1 MNVASLRR
9 TVAPIFAIALLC
21 GCADDSTPAIGTE
34 DSGTERSDTR
44 GSDSSVETDTTDVGT
59 IDDTTPA
66 DGSGTPDGGTNALSC
81 QAWDMGLAQPYR
93 SPPPT
98 GCANLDGLERY
109 HCAEEWMWYTLSDD
123 APARDTARAELL
135 AVIDAAGED
144 ADPLAVSR
152 MWALRGQLTMAMVV
166 EQGRFDLATGITD
179 DFDQAMLL
187 DPNNP
192 IIPSFADSLELVF
205 AYRGG
210 DEAALARLETEIW
223 DNVERCPLG
232 NILSISGIALGL
244 PLSSGWP
251 ASIIDALEDWQCTGA
266 NFCTQNTWKAPYA
279 RPGLAYHFAE
289 GYARVG
295 QRDRAATYLAEAIAS
310 PAFDEWPYADF
321 VQATSD
327 DQTAWMDEFAG
338 LGQDGDASPM
348 MYAGQNFGCIF
359 CHATNPPAELV
370 PSMRL
375 TLVEEEGSGG
385 EGSGSEGSGEGSG
398 SGGDGACEGAMDYT
412 IITTTDDLA
421 GKMSGCAFSCFSSS
435 DPDCQTNC
443 VQTETGLSEPCSA
456 CFGENISCTVSSCAL
471 QCISPDSAGCASCQ
485 ATNCAPAFA
494 DCAGITPP

>member
-1 MNVASLRR
+1 MPVATLRR
-9 TVAPIFAIALLC
+9 ALAPFFAAALVGACSDDATLPAA
-21 GCADDSTPAIGTE
+21 ADDAS
-34 DSGTERSDTR
+34 ERQDTR
-44 GSDSSVETDTTDVGT
+44 SPDGSSEDIESTDTGPGTDTGGE
-59 IDDTTPA
+59 TTPDA
-66 DGSGTPDGGTNALSC
+66 EGDAGSGGSNALSC
-81 QAWDMGLAQPYR
+81 QAWESGLAQPYR
-93 SPPPT
+93 SPPPA
-98 GCANLDGLERY
+98 GCASLDGLERY
-109 HCAEEWMWYTLSDD
+109 HCAEEWMWYSLSDD
-123 APARDTARAELL
+123 APARDTARTELL
-135 AVIDAAGED
+135 DVINAAGDD

-166 EQGRFDLATGITD
+166 EQGRFDLATGIAD
-179 DFDQAMLL
+179 DFDQAMAL

-210 DEAALARLETEIW
+210 DEAALARLETEVW

-251 ASIIDALEDWQCTGA
+251 GSIIDALQEWQCTGA
-266 NFCTQNTWKAPYA
+266 DFCTQNTWKAPYA

-289 GYARVG
+289 AYARVG

-310 PAFDEWPYADF
+310 PAFDEWPYAAF

-327 DQTAWMDEFAG
+327 DQSAWMDEFAS

-359 CHATNPPAELV
+359 CHASNPPEELV
-370 PSMRL
+370 PTMRL
-375 TLVEEEGSGG
+375 TLADEGSGG
-385 EGSGSEGSGEGSG
+385 EGSGGEGSG
-398 SGGDGACEGAMDYT
+398 TPGEGACVGAMDYA
-412 IITTTDDLA
+412 IITTTDGLA
-421 GKMSGCAFSCFSSS
+421 DKMSGCAFSCFSSS
-435 DPDCQTNC
+435 DPDCRTNC
-443 VQTETGLSEPCSA
+443 VQTETGLSDACSA
-456 CFGENISCTVSSCAL
+456 CFGENIACTVASCAL
-471 QCISPDSAGCASCQ
+471 QCISPDSPGCASCQ